1 MVQQAGCISPHNI
14 HSRRH
19 RPAHVLLVDD
29 DPALLE
35 ALAGTL
41 QLRLGHFTLD
51 TCDTG
56 MKALARVTAKHYDTI
71 ITDVNMPG
79 MNGLEFL
86 TQVRQVRP
94 KVLHVIPLGPMAQYL
109 FTTIRLLPFPHRWI
123 APARYQAAAR
133 QSSPEAL

>member
-109 FTTIRLLPFPHRWI
+109 SPLFASYHFPI
-123 APARYQAAAR
+123 VG
-133 QSSPEAL
+133 

>member
-1 MVQQAGCISPHNI
+1 MLQQARGISSHNI

-19 RPAHVLLVDD
+19 RPAHLLLVDD

-86 TQVRQVRP
+86 THVRQVRP
-94 KVLHVIPLGPMAQYL
+94 LTPVVLI
-109 FTTIRLLPFPHRWI
+109 
-123 APARYQAAAR
+123 
-133 QSSPEAL
+133 S